1 MTSWRRFRHVYIKY
15 RLPFCTIT
23 LDVSE
28 YVGTRW
34 RGLQESVGKKVRGW
48 SLWRLS
54 HRVKQLECIVCLLL
68 GESLILVGIPCC
80 QHVGHEVHRASTG
93 TNRFWA
99 SCWRLWIS
107 LLSIHKVSFF
117 VLYNYVPNS
126 EYVDPVEGPPE
137 GQPSEGLT
145 LWRLS
150 HRVHRNYCFWLVVD
164 FVISSKF
171 T

>member
-1 MTSWRRFRHVYIKY
+1 MLSA
-15 RLPFCTIT
+15 
-23 LDVSE
+23 
-28 YVGTRW
+28 
-34 RGLQESVGKKVRGW
+34 RGLVG
-48 SLWRLS
+48 
-54 HRVKQLECIVCLLL
+54 
-68 GESLILVGIPCC
+68 
-80 QHVGHEVHRASTG
+80 RASRESTELVVD
-93 TNRFWA
+93 A
-99 SCWRLWIS
+99 VEALPPRLN
-107 LLSIHKVSFF
+107 KVSFF

>member
-1 MTSWRRFRHVYIKY
+1 MLSA
-15 RLPFCTIT
+15 
-23 LDVSE
+23 
-28 YVGTRW
+28 
-34 RGLQESVGKKVRGW
+34 RGLVG
-48 SLWRLS
+48 
-54 HRVKQLECIVCLLL
+54 
-68 GESLILVGIPCC
+68 
-80 QHVGHEVHRASTG
+80 RASRESTELVVD
-93 TNRFWA
+93 A
-99 SCWRLWIS
+99 VEALPPRL
-107 LLSIHKVSFF
+107 HKVSFF